1 MSIQI
6 NKDLTAL
13 QLRAIGIRLTVKQG
27 VIYLIA
33 PANDS
38 TFSNDA
44 A

>member
-1 MSIQI
+1 MNIQI
-6 NKDLTAL
+6 NKNLTAL
-13 QLRAIGIRLTVKQG
+13 QLRTVGIRLGVKNG

-38 TFSNDA
+38 AFSNDA

>member
-1 MSIQI
+1 MNIQI

-13 QLRAIGIRLTVKQG
+13 QLRTVGIRLGVKQG

-38 TFSNDA
+38 SFSNDA